1 VAKRY
6 TLIEGDPYRCGT
18 NDVLTWCITWD
29 DGYNILTEIHRGEC
43 GNHASSHT
51 LVGKAFRYGFYW
63 PTTLQDAIKL
73 VKRCEACQFDTKQ
86 IHTPAQTLQMIPPSW
101 SFVIWGLDILGPLP
115 RAIEGFWYLYYA
127 IDKFTRWPEA
137 TPVVKI
143 NKQSTVKFIKS
154 IIYRFGVP
162 NRIITDNGSQFTS
175 SAF

>member
-1 VAKRY
+1 MGQLNILRQVQIGLDAWITKIQDYLKDNILPDEHVPTEQIVCVAMRY

-18 NDVLTWCITWD
+18 NDVLTWCINWE

-73 VKRCEACQFDTKQ
+73 VKRCEACQFHTKQ

-115 RAIEGFWYLYYA
+115 RAIEGF
-127 IDKFTRWPEA
+127 
-137 TPVVKI
+137 
-143 NKQSTVKFIKS
+143 
-154 IIYRFGVP
+154 
-162 NRIITDNGSQFTS
+162 
-175 SAF
+175 